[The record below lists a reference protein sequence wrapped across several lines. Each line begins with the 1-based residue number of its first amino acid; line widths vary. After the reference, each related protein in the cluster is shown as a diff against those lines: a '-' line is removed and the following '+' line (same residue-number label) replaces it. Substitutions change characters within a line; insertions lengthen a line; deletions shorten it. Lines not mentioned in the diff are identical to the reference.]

1 MDQDERK
8 DKNER
13 PDSRFSRKSREDSGP
28 EHIRNILKTVLRDTG
43 LEDQLRENR
52 AVLCWEEV
60 AGPELSKV
68 TRGAYVEKGTLWV
81 EVNNSVR
88 MHSLQMQETDL
99 RNRLNLALKQSGSGA
114 GAVRQIR
121 FRLMENG

>member
-1 MDQDERK
+1 MVHDER
-8 DKNER
+8 DHRQGRTE
-13 PDSRFSRKSREDSGP
+13 PRFPRNPREESGP
-28 EHIRNILKTVLRDTG
+28 EHIRTILKTVFRDSG

-52 AVLCWEEV
+52 AVLCWEDV
-60 AGPELSKV
+60 AGPELARV
-68 TRGAYVEKGTLWV
+68 TRGSYVEKGTLWV

-99 RNRLNLALKQSGSGA
+99 RTRLNLALKQSGSTA

-121 FRLMENG
+121 FRLMEND